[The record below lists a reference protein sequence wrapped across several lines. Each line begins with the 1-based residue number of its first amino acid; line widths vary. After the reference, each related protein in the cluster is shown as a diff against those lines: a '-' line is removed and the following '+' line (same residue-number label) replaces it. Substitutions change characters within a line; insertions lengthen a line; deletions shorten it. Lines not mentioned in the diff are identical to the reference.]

1 MRQDKKTKNERG
13 RRYDK
18 ESDIVARGRVKEKE
32 ARKLFRQ
39 IVSAVEYCHGNL
51 IVHRDLKPE
60 NLLLDSEG
68 NIKINGTFPSLSSSL
83 ILIIVI
89 NIIIIRFWIQ

>member
-1 MRQDKKTKNERG
+1 MQ
-13 RRYDK
+13 
-18 ESDIVARGRVKEKE
+18 DIVARGRVKEKE

-39 IVSAVEYCHGNL
+39 MVSAVEYCHGNL

-68 NIKINGTFPSLSSSL
+68 NIKINGIFPQ
-83 ILIIVI
+83 IY
-89 NIIIIRFWIQ
+89 IRTLLLFTLFPPNLFVCVLW

>member
-1 MRQDKKTKNERG
+1 M
-13 RRYDK
+13 
-18 ESDIVARGRVKEKE
+18 ARGRVKEKE

-60 NLLLDSEG
+60 NLLLDSDG
-68 NIKINGTFPSLSSSL
+68 NIKINGIFIILSFIFLNMFFVIFVSSK
-83 ILIIVI
+83 LII
-89 NIIIIRFWIQ
+89 